1 MEEGN
6 KGAIGFQLEEAPFT
20 SFESPENPK
29 GKNPQVQNEE
39 SISFNGGERITT
51 A

>member
-6 KGAIGFQLEEAPFT
+6 KDAIGFQLQAAPFT
-20 SFESPENPK
+20 SLESSET
-29 GKNPQVQNEE
+29 QVQNEE
-39 SISFNGGERITT
+39 SISLNGGERITT